1 MNKILHSIT
10 CTRFVPAYNA
20 YEEFQRSIIRPRPL
34 TLTGVQRMFR
44 RGCDEYPACPDIQV
58 IHVQKAHYM
67 PR

>member
-1 MNKILHSIT
+1 MSKIYHTIP

-20 YEEFQRSIIRPRPL
+20 YEGFQRSLIRPRPL

-44 RGCDEYPACPDIQV
+44 HGCFEYPACPDIHV
-58 IHVQKAHYM
+58 IRVEKMHYM